1 MTSRREFLRAAAA
14 APLIGAGFASRPV
27 YALGPTEVPRITFY
41 GATRQV
47 SGSCHILE
55 TGDGVYLVDCGSFIS
70 DVPDPDAANRE
81 LPFEAKEIKA
91 VLLTHAHADH
101 TGRLPL
107 LYKKGF
113 RGTVYC
119 TDATRDM
126 TEVGLLQSAQIG
138 ADQEEEPLF
147 SEAEAKGLLGLIKV
161 VAYNQKF
168 PVGKM
173 TVRYTDAGHILG
185 SAMAEVWTDGRKILF
200 SGDMG
205 PDTTPILCSP
215 AQHYGADAVLVES
228 TYGPAPRPHISYGD
242 VGLKVAEVI
251 KRGGSILFPSFAMH
265 KTQLLIHLLSKM
277 MLDGTIPNTPIISD
291 SSSSQKFTKIYDAY
305 SEYHDPEAREF
316 AKKRGTLFYLPNYR
330 EMRVADSLKT
340 HAGKTPAIYI
350 STSGMITHAAAPR
363 HLYELA
369 KNEKNAVLIP
379 GYQAPK
385 TVGRRLLDGE
395 KEFKITLEEFSNG
408 KLTTEEK
415 NLVVKLEVAKVTGF
429 SSHAVGQQIL
439 EWVNKFDRVGPV
451 YVVHGDEANA
461 VGLSEKMKEMKVES
475 EAPKKNQTVV
485 IKGDRV
491 KAGDVPKCEAP
502 KKNQDPNPVDK

>member
-1 MTSRREFLRAAAA
+1 MTTRRDFLRLAAA
-14 APLIGAGFASRPV
+14 APLVGLASRPV
-27 YALGPTEVPRITFY
+27 YAVGPTEVPRITFY
-41 GATRQV
+41 GSTRQV

-70 DVPDPDAANRE
+70 DVPDPDAANRDF
-81 LPFEAKEIKA
+81 PFEPKDIKGL
-91 VLLTHAHADH
+91 LLTHAHADH

-113 RGTVYC
+113 RGAVYC

-126 TEVGLLQSAQIG
+126 TEVSLVQSAQIG

-147 SEAEAKGLLGLIKV
+147 DLKDARGVLGLIKV
-161 VAYNQKF
+161 VPYNQKF
-168 PVGKM
+168 DVGKM

-205 PDTTPILCSP
+205 PDSTPILCSP

-228 TYGPAPRPHISYGD
+228 TYGPVPRPQISYGD
-242 VGLKVAEVI
+242 VGLKVAEVL
-251 KRGGSILFPSFAMH
+251 KRGGSVLFPSFALH
-265 KTQLLIHLLSKM
+265 KTQLLVYILNKM
-277 MLDGTIPNTPIISD
+277 MLEGTVPRAPIISD
-291 SSSSQKFTKIYDAY
+291 SSSSQKFTKIYEAY
-305 SEYHDPEAREF
+305 TEYHDPEARDF
-316 AKKRGTLFYLPNYR
+316 ARKRGSLFYLPNYR
-330 EMRVADSLKT
+330 EMKVTDSLKS

-350 STSGMITHAAAPR
+350 STSGMITHAAAPK
-363 HLYELA
+363 HLYEMA
-369 KNEKNAVLIP
+369 KDEKNAVLIP

-395 KEFKITLEEFSNG
+395 KAFKITLEDFTNG
-408 KLTTEEK
+408 KLTKEEK
-415 NLVVKLEVAKVTGF
+415 DLDVKLEVAKVSGF
-429 SSHAVGQQIL
+429 SSHAPGQQIL

-451 YVVHGDEANA
+451 YVVHGDESNA
-461 VGLSEKMKEMKVES
+461 VGLSDKMKEMKVES
-475 EAPKKNQTVV
+475 EAPKKHQTFVV
-485 IKGDRV
+485 KGDRV

-502 KKNQDPNPVDK
+502 KKNVNPAPVDK

>member
-1 MTSRREFLRAAAA
+1 MTTRRDFLRLTAA
-14 APLIGAGFASRPV
+14 APLVGLAAARPV
-27 YALGPTEVPRITFY
+27 YAAGPTEVPRITFY
-41 GATRQV
+41 GSTRQV

-55 TGDGVYLVDCGSFIS
+55 TGHGMYLVDCGSFIS
-70 DVPDPDAANRE
+70 DVPDPDAANRD
-81 LPFEAKEIKA
+81 LPFDPKDVKA

-113 RGTVYC
+113 RGAVYC

-126 TEVGLLQSAQIG
+126 TEVMLIQSAKIG
-138 ADQEEEPLF
+138 ADQEEEPIF
-147 SEAEAKGLLGLIKV
+147 DEKDAKGLLGLIKV
-161 VAYNQKF
+161 VPYNQKF
-168 PVGKM
+168 EVGKM

-185 SAMAEVWTDGRKILF
+185 SAMAEVWTDNRKILF

-228 TYGPAPRPHISYGD
+228 TYGPVPRPQISYGD

-251 KRGGSILFPSFAMH
+251 KRGGSVLFPSFALH
-265 KTQLLIHLLSKM
+265 KTQLLVHILNKM
-277 MLDGTIPNTPIISD
+277 MLDGTIPKTPIISD
-291 SSSSQKFTKIYDAY
+291 SSTAQKFTKIYEAY
-305 SEYHDPEAREF
+305 TEYHDAEAREF
-316 AKKRGTLFYLPNYR
+316 VKKKGTLFYHPQYR

-340 HAGKTPAIYI
+340 HAGKSPAIYI

-363 HLYELA
+363 HLYEMA
-369 KNEKNAVLIP
+369 KDEKNAVLIP

-385 TVGRRLLDGE
+385 TVGRKLLDGE
-395 KEFKITLEEFSNG
+395 KEFKITLEDFTNG

-415 NLVVKLEVAKVTGF
+415 DLVVKLEVAKVSGF
-429 SSHAVGQQIL
+429 SSHAPGQQIL

-451 YVVHGDEANA
+451 YVVHGDESNA
-461 VGLSEKMKEMKVES
+461 VGLSDKMKEMKVES
-475 EAPKKNQTVV
+475 EAPKKNQTFVV
-485 IKGDRV
+485 KADRV

-502 KKNQDPNPVDK
+502 KKNEPAPVDK